1 MSGAAIFTAFCR
13 ISHGRSVNGVLLE
26 VDAACLAIFEFKCN
40 APRPVDVDRIALR
53 IQPVQGMK
61 VEARDVHFLSS
72 DSKVETIEPRE
83 NAFMHFRINLRTP
96 RPCSTIRKG
105 LAFEGSDHEPM

>member
-1 MSGAAIFTAFCR
+1 MVAPLM
-13 ISHGRSVNGVLLE
+13 VLLE

-40 APRPVDVDRIALR
+40 APRTVDVDRIALR
-53 IQPVQGMK
+53 IEPVQGMK

-72 DSKVETIEPRE
+72 DSKVETIGE

-96 RPCSTIRKG
+96 APGPQFRKG
-105 LAFEGSDHEPM
+105 LAFEASDHQPM